1 MDGNGCWLGLPG
13 TAWLEARQGVGGL
26 LDERGQARPAY
37 TVWRESYASLEL
49 GAMYARLNNISKWDR
64 GAALP

>member
-1 MDGNGCWLGLPG
+1 METDAGLVCQARRGLRPG
-13 TAWLEARQGVGGL
+13 RASAACSTNA
-26 LDERGQARPAY
+26 GQARPAY